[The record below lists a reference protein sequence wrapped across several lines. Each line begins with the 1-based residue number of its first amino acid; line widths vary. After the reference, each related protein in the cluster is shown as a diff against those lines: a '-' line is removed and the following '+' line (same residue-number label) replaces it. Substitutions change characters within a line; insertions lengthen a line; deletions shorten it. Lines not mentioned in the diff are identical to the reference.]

1 MAQLYLPADHTEADL
16 LLAGQVAERVESGEL
31 YVAWTPDF
39 GTSAPAIAAE
49 LREPLPTPADTLALL
64 FEAVRALWSALL
76 GRSHQAAPALPRAAG
91 GPVQRKPAAGEAA
104 A

>member
-16 LLAGQVAERVESGEL
+16 LLAGRVAERVESGEL

-49 LREPLPTPADTLALL
+49 LRDPLPTPTDTLALI
-64 FEAVRALWSALL
+64 FQAVRELWSALL
-76 GRSHQAAPALPRAAG
+76 NRDHAAGPALPRVAG
-91 GPVQRKPAAGEAA
+91 EPVQRKPATGEAA